1 MLKRASILAL
11 AIALALPVMLTACG
25 GAQDEISLTPG
36 KPEVVSASQLADFA
50 AEADAP
56 IYWVGEREEAEY
68 ELTETASGRIY
79 IRYLRGGAEAGD
91 PRSKFLT
98 VGTYP
103 AEDGID
109 ALRRVARSTEGA
121 KLKRS
126 RDGAL
131 LMIDPSS
138 EGNVHL
144 AYPDGESQI
153 EVYSRVPGQ
162 ALLLSAAGKVREVR

>member
-1 MLKRASILAL
+1 M
-11 AIALALPVMLTACG
+11 
-25 GAQDEISLTPG
+25 TPG
-36 KPEVVSASQLADFA
+36 KPILVTVSQLADFA
-50 AEADAP
+50 AEAENP
-56 IYWVGEREEAEY
+56 IYWVGEREGAEY
-68 ELTETASGRIY
+68 ELTETASGRVFV
-79 IRYLRGGAEAGD
+79 RYLRGGAEAGD

-98 VGTYP
+98 IATYP
-103 AEDGID
+103 TRDGVA

-121 KLKRS
+121 KLKRT

-131 LMIDPSS
+131 LMIDPNT